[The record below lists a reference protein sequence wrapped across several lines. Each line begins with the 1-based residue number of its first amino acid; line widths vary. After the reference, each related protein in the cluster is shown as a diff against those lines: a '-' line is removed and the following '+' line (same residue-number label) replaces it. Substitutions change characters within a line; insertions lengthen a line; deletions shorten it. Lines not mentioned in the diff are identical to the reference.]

1 VVYVGTRDGM
11 LHAFDAGTFRHGD
24 NPGTAF
30 KENRGYFEWHDK
42 TGDCPAYCGGK
53 REECPDYGTG
63 EELWAF
69 IPPNLISRLK
79 NNLRHTNDLAAVDA
93 SPALA
98 DVYLDGQWK
107 TVLLSAEGRGGE
119 AVFCLD
125 VTDPFNPE
133 FMWEFAD
140 PDLFRSRSLPSVAR
154 IGRIADE
161 GETKWVAFFASGKAD
176 DASGY
181 PSMFM
186 IDIADGSLVRRI
198 SLDTDPRG
206 IGGLPN
212 AQPAVVDSDGNGY
225 LDRVY
230 IGSDRG
236 YLYKINIPDDPGNG
250 YDDVSQCVIN
260 GDFTDDDLNE
270 IPTAQQYQPVYGSPV
285 AVVANRLNADG
296 RLSYRIRLFFGT
308 GGSPNHHE
316 DADLRNARYHLF
328 AYRDEDEKGR
338 CNQGRVH
345 LEWFYE
351 LPAGEH
357 MAASAF
363 AAAEN
368 IYFGTRAVHTASR
381 GNGGDSSGKSRGGGI
396 YALSMEGKPVMA
408 KDIGNITTPPLVVD
422 EHLYTK
428 TQSGGLQS
436 FGKGPYNNLAK
447 TGTTPEFKLRSWREF
462 F

>member
-1 VVYVGTRDGM
+1 M
-11 LHAFDAGTFRHGD
+11 
-24 NPGTAF
+24 
-30 KENRGYFEWHDK
+30 
-42 TGDCPAYCGGK
+42 
-53 REECPDYGTG
+53 
-63 EELWAF
+63 
-69 IPPNLISRLK
+69 
-79 NNLRHTNDLAAVDA
+79 DA

-436 FGKGPYNNLAK
+436 FGKGPYNNPAK